1 LASVVGLIPKLTS
14 GEALASLMD
23 GQGEPSITL
32 DIEGAKLVK
41 ERTTLAFRTSWRGD
55 AAVIRMEASRS
66 RDGSGLGEWWVWA
79 DQVHSGDQRFGSEM
93 LSDTAR
99 SRLSP
104 LYEPAVNEW
113 LAGPEY
119 PLAFQRGLVLAIAR
133 EIRRSL
139 KRLALSPGHY
149 EGRGVV
155 ETNSEAL
162 GPELTGRFLAVLDA
176 LDAFDKSLT
185 TITEGI

>member
-1 LASVVGLIPKLTS
+1 VVGLIPKLTS

-32 DIEGAKLVK
+32 DIEGAKVVK

-79 DQVHSGDQRFGSEM
+79 DQVHSGDQRFGSEV

-113 LAGPEY
+113 GRTRISAGISAWPRAGNSQRDSPIAQTARSFPR
-119 PLAFQRGLVLAIAR
+119 PLCGPRSGRDQQRGPRPRVDGSIPR
-133 EIRRSL
+133 CS
-139 KRLALSPGHY
+139 
-149 EGRGVV
+149 
-155 ETNSEAL
+155 
-162 GPELTGRFLAVLDA
+162 
-176 LDAFDKSLT
+176 
-185 TITEGI
+185 